1 MDIQLAEQKI
11 FALSEKITVEQARLR
26 ALDKRTT
33 LVTSGVTVLLQRV
46 KPEEV
51 EQVATQKRR
60 EPFWHVICAIRQVY
74 DRTRNFSV
82 PVTGPEV
89 QSITLHETD
98 YPVANRS
105 IAFAAVEHCREEN
118 RQQMF
123 FDGVSGETQELGS
136 LIGNTRSEV
145 TDLADFAARDGVIVV
160 PPEIRASFVMR
171 QALQA
176 MLKPLQADVI
186 FEEVVT
192 IEAIDLYY
200 RPIFAFEFRWKAKDK
215 TAVAEFDGVTGEMR
229 NAKSLRQQMNLPISR
244 DALFD
249 IGADTIGMIV
259 PGGNIAV
266 KLVKVA
272 IDYNLNK
279 K

>member
-11 FALSEKITVEQARLR
+11 FALSEKITIEQARLR
-26 ALDKRTT
+26 AMDKRTG
-33 LVTSGVTVLLQRV
+33 LFTSGVNVLLQRV

-51 EQVATQKRR
+51 ELLATQKRW
-60 EPFWHVICAIRQVY
+60 EPFWHVSCATRQVY
-74 DRTRNFSV
+74 DRTRKFSV

-89 QSITLHETD
+89 QSVTLHETD
-98 YPVANRS
+98 YPAVNRA
-105 IAFAAVEHCREEN
+105 IAFTAVEHCREEH

-123 FDGVSGETQELGS
+123 FEGVSGEAQELGS
-136 LIGNTRSEV
+136 LISNARSEV
-145 TDLADFAARDGVIVV
+145 SDLADLTAMDGAIVV

-171 QALQA
+171 QALQS
-176 MLKPLQADVI
+176 MLKPVQADVI

-200 RPIFAFEFRWKAKDK
+200 RPIFAFEFRWKTKDK
-215 TAVAEFDGVTGEMR
+215 TAMAEFDGVTGEMR

-272 IDYNLNK
+272 IDYNINK

>member
-11 FALSEKITVEQARLR
+11 FALTEKITVEKARMR
-26 ALDKRTT
+26 AMDKRTT
-33 LVTSGVTVLLQRV
+33 LFTSGVNVLLQRI

-51 EQVATQKRR
+51 ELLAMQRR
-60 EPFWHVICAIRQVY
+60 WEPFWNVVCTTHLVY
-74 DRTRNFSV
+74 DRTRKFNV
-82 PVTGPEV
+82 PVTGTEV
-89 QSITLHETD
+89 QTITLHETD
-98 YPVANRS
+98 YPVTNRS
-105 IAFAAVEHCREEN
+105 ITLAAVEHCREEN

-123 FDGVSGETQELGS
+123 FEGVTGETQELGS
-136 LIGNTRSEV
+136 LMSDDRTEL
-145 TDLADFAARDGVIVV
+145 TDLAEFAARDNAIVV

-171 QALQA
+171 QVLQV
-176 MLKPLQADVI
+176 MLKPVQADVI

-200 RPIFAFEFRWKAKDK
+200 RPIFAFEFRWKPKDK
-215 TAVAEFDGVTGEMR
+215 TAVAEFDGVTGDMR

-249 IGADTIGMIV
+249 IGADTIGMLV

-266 KLVKVA
+266 KLAKVA
-272 IDYNLNK
+272 IDYNAK

>member
-26 ALDKRTT
+26 AMDKRAS
-33 LVTSGVTVLLQRV
+33 LFTSGVNVLLQRV

-51 EQVATQKRR
+51 ELLAMQKRW
-60 EPFWHVICAIRQVY
+60 EPFWHVICATRQVY
-74 DRTRNFSV
+74 DRTRKFSV
-82 PVTGPEV
+82 PVSGPEV
-89 QSITLHETD
+89 QSVTLHEID

-105 IAFAAVEHCREEN
+105 MAFTAVEHCREEN

-123 FDGVSGETQELGS
+123 FEGVSGETLELS
-136 LIGNTRSEV
+136 NLIGNARSEV
-145 TDLADFAARDGVIVV
+145 SDLADLTTRDSAIVV

-171 QALQA
+171 HALQT
-176 MLKPLQADVI
+176 MLKPVQADVI

-200 RPIFAFEFRWKAKDK
+200 RPIFAFEFRWKTKDK

-272 IDYNLNK
+272 IDYNTTRK
-279 K
+279 